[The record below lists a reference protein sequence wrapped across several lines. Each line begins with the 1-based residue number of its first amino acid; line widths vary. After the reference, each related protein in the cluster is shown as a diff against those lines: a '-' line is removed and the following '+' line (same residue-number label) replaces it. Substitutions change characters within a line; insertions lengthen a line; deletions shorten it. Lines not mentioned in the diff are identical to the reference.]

1 MGSSSESVSHPE
13 RNQWQLPTK
22 TIKQLRPHN
31 IDLPKINKEQITII
45 TTGHKAIQHMRNNEA
60 WCPDG
65 FPADFYKVLWPTI
78 APSFYRIVTVIEERG
93 IFYLGLKPQSPSSKI
108 GNNYPL
114 FYTTQTGFIK
124 GRHSTSN
131 TCRLINVTD
140 YTNTHSLQ
148 AMVVLLDAEK
158 AFDRVHWKFL
168 CYITYI
174 WIRRLLD
181 VLNQNATQLSLQRLR

>member
-1 MGSSSESVSHPE
+1 M
-13 RNQWQLPTK
+13 
-22 TIKQLRPHN
+22 
-31 IDLPKINKEQITII
+31 II

-65 FPADFYKVLWPTI
+65 FPAVICRETIWAPSTAEVLWPTI

-140 YTNTHSLQ
+140 YTNTHNLQ
-148 AMVVLLDAEK
+148 AIVVLLDAEK

-174 WIRRLLD
+174 
-181 VLNQNATQLSLQRLR
+181 